1 MLRCILYFRLSIL
14 NKTRRSRLFYFF
26 RIAFRVYS
34 LVFSQK
40 AKKICSGGKNIL
52 VIWNQTIWVRIVRSV
67 LINISL
73 SEIRAFKKR
82 KKEWLRNFFSSPTNV
97 VQARISLSDTCS
109 IAFLNERYIGYL
121 FVRVLNLTFCSE

>member
-1 MLRCILYFRLSIL
+1 MLRCILYLSLSIL

-82 KKEWLRNFFSSPTNV
+82 KKERMASKFFLKSDKCCASKNFFV
-97 VQARISLSDTCS
+97 WH
-109 IAFLNERYIGYL
+109 
-121 FVRVLNLTFCSE
+121 VLYSFFKRKIPYQFICESF